1 MITIATF
8 VYVCVT
14 FFLTG
19 ENHAALV
26 LIPSLTIDAVLF
38 HFLYRE

>member
-1 MITIATF
+1 MVTIMVF

-19 ENHAALV
+19 ENHAGYIIPALA
-26 LIPSLTIDAVLF
+26 LDAVLF
-38 HFLYRE
+38 HFLHHE